1 MKTLIK
7 EITIINEGKSFV
19 GSILIEDEIIAGVIN
34 SDSADYYLISYQWEQ
49 VCDIIKD
56 GKGYYI
62 IPGVI
67 DDQVHFREP
76 GATQKGDIESES
88 RAAVLG
94 GTTSFMDM
102 PNNNPPITTCDEL
115 EKKYAIAREKSYA
128 NYSFYLGATNNN
140 LEEIKKA
147 DPHTICGIKLFM
159 GSSTGNMLVDSTEA
173 LDGVFSNNKF
183 LVAIHSEQEEII
195 RENLQKAKDKF
206 GMNSDGK
213 SAIPFDEHPKIRSAE
228 ACIACTQKAISLA
241 HKHKTRLHI
250 LHISTKKELEMLQQA
265 QKETPSIT
273 GEICAHYLYFDDSD
287 YSKYGSKIKCNP
299 AIKGAQD
306 KAAIIDAVVN
316 SKISALATDHAP
328 HLESE
333 KDGDYLTAPSG
344 IPTIQHSLQMMLQ
357 LTNQGII
364 SKEQVVKMMC
374 HSPADCFKIERRG
387 YIREGYF
394 ADLVIFKEKKY
405 TVTKENIAYKC
416 KWSPFEGNTFDYT
429 ITDTLVNGTFVVK
442 DGEITFAKN
451 SKRLSFEV

>member
-76 GATQKGDIESES
+76 GATHKGDIESES

-173 LDGVFSNNKF
+173 LDGVF
-183 LVAIHSEQEEII
+183 
-195 RENLQKAKDKF
+195 
-206 GMNSDGK
+206 
-213 SAIPFDEHPKIRSAE
+213 
-228 ACIACTQKAISLA
+228 
-241 HKHKTRLHI
+241 
-250 LHISTKKELEMLQQA
+250 
-265 QKETPSIT
+265 
-273 GEICAHYLYFDDSD
+273 
-287 YSKYGSKIKCNP
+287 
-299 AIKGAQD
+299 
-306 KAAIIDAVVN
+306 
-316 SKISALATDHAP
+316 
-328 HLESE
+328 
-333 KDGDYLTAPSG
+333 
-344 IPTIQHSLQMMLQ
+344 
-357 LTNQGII
+357 
-364 SKEQVVKMMC
+364 
-374 HSPADCFKIERRG
+374 
-387 YIREGYF
+387 
-394 ADLVIFKEKKY
+394 
-405 TVTKENIAYKC
+405 
-416 KWSPFEGNTFDYT
+416 
-429 ITDTLVNGTFVVK
+429 
-442 DGEITFAKN
+442 
-451 SKRLSFEV
+451 